1 MNTSTNGANIRENMS
16 VNENNEPLV
25 RLLTPQEKRAMIHEG
40 IRQVE
45 NDMRLEQRR
54 HDVTVSRLNRR
65 REQLEESLRK
75 VHD

>member
-1 MNTSTNGANIRENMS
+1 M
-16 VNENNEPLV
+16 NENNEPIV

>member
-1 MNTSTNGANIRENMS
+1 MYED
-16 VNENNEPLV
+16 EPLV
-25 RLLTPQEKRAMIHEG
+25 RLLTPQEQRAMIQEG

>member
-1 MNTSTNGANIRENMS
+1 MYED
-16 VNENNEPLV
+16 EPLV
-25 RLLTPQEKRAMIHEG
+25 RLLTPQEQRAMIQEG

-75 VHD
+75 V

>member
-1 MNTSTNGANIRENMS
+1 MCED
-16 VNENNEPLV
+16 NEPLV
-25 RLLTPQEKRAMIHEG
+25 RLLTPREQRAMIHEG

-54 HDVTVSRLNRR
+54 HDATVSRLSRR

>member
-1 MNTSTNGANIRENMS
+1 MYED
-16 VNENNEPLV
+16 EPLV
-25 RLLTPQEKRAMIHEG
+25 RLLTPQEQRAMIQEG

-45 NDMRLEQRR
+45 NDMRLEQRK